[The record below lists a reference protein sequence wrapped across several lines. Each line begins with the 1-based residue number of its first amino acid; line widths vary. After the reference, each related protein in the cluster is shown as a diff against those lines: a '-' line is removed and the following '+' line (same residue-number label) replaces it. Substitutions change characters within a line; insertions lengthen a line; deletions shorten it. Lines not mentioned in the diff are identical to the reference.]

1 MTKIRHLFVAAAI
14 PLLLAP
20 AFAAAAAVDAA
31 PDIAAIETELR
42 AAETA
47 FAKTMADRDLAAF
60 TSFLAEDAV
69 FFGGK
74 GILRGRTA
82 VAAGWA
88 RFFEG
93 DEAPFAWAPLD
104 VAVLASGDLGLSSG
118 PVTAPDGSP
127 AGFFTSTWRRTAA
140 GRWEIVLDRGCP
152 PCAE

>member
-1 MTKIRHLFVAAAI
+1 MSSIRRPLVAVLLAALLVPALAAADEAPVDVAALEA
-14 PLLLAP
+14 
-20 AFAAAAAVDAA
+20 
-31 PDIAAIETELR
+31 ELR

-47 FAKTMADRDLAAF
+47 FAKSMADRDLAAF
-60 TSFLAEDAV
+60 ASFLAEDAV
-69 FFGGK
+69 FFGGR
-74 GILRGRTA
+74 GILRGREA

-104 VAVLASGDLGLSSG
+104 VAVLASGELGLSSG
-118 PVTAPDGSP
+118 PVTALDGSP